1 MKSITIHRLS
11 LQFVANQITH
21 GGREKQAGQAVDLI
35 NEVLQREPF
44 GLCAQLVATPDEIEV
59 DSKAEDKA

>member
-11 LQFVANQITH
+11 LQFDASQIMH
-21 GGREKQAGQAVDLI
+21 SDRETQAGQAVDLI

-59 DSKAEDKA
+59 DSKAGDKA